1 MEFKLWAVAAG
12 VAACVGVACHRG
24 PDSEG
29 NLRKALDQA
38 NMQHVDVKV
47 DDDEGIV
54 HLKGTVGSMAERSR
68 AQEVADAVVGTNGHV
83 LNELTVTGLN
93 DATAGDFDRD
103 IQKSVDKMIDND
115 PTLKQRDINVE
126 VANGMVTIK
135 GEVRSADE
143 KTRAGEIARA
153 APGVKDVANGLGIES
168 GR

>member
-1 MEFKLWAVAAG
+1 MGFKVCVVAAAVAASIG
-12 VAACVGVACHRG
+12 AGCHRG
-24 PDSEG
+24 PDTKE

-38 NMQHVDVKV
+38 NMQQVDVKV
-47 DDDEGIV
+47 DDDLGIV

-68 AQEVADAVVGTNGHV
+68 AQEVADAVVGTTGHV
-83 LNELTVTGLN
+83 LNELTVKGLN

-103 IQKSVDKMIDND
+103 IQKNVDKMIDND

-153 APGVKDVANGLGIES
+153 APGVKDVANGLQIDRGQ
-168 GR
+168 